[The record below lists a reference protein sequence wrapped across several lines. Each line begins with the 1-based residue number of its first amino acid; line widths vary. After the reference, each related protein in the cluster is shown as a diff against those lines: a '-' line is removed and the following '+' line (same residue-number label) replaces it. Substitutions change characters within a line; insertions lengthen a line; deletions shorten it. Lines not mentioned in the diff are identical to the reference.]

1 MKQYGEYK
9 HVLRNR
15 AARNL
20 LVNHTHLCSLV
31 PSYIPKLFVVVQFL
45 SFIQH
50 FATTWTA
57 ARQASLSFTIS
68 QSLLKLMYIEPVM
81 PSNHLILCCSLLHQR
96 SIFPSSRVFL
106 PLCKGVSLVKAMIFP
121 VIMYGCECLTI

>member
-57 ARQASLSFTIS
+57 ARQGL
-68 QSLLKLMYIEPVM
+68 QQ
-81 PSNHLILCCSLLHQR
+81 HLR
-96 SIFPSSRVFL
+96 FL
-106 PLCKGVSLVKAMIFP
+106 PGLAAIF
-121 VIMYGCECLTI
+121 IWWERGA